1 MKKITF
7 EQLRLLLALSR
18 ILLLAFPRIS
28 SAKIFEAPLTS
39 STKNVKAVPLTII
52 GKTPEPRP
60 LLTSLVFLLSYA
72 FTSEYSVAMS
82 RP

>member
-18 ILLLAFPRIS
+18 ILLLAFPGIS

-39 STKNVKAVPLTII
+39 CAKNVKAVAPTII
-52 GKTPEPRP
+52 GKTPEPRL
-60 LLTSLVFLLSYA
+60 LLTSLVFLLSY
-72 FTSEYSVAMS
+72 TLKSEYSVAMS